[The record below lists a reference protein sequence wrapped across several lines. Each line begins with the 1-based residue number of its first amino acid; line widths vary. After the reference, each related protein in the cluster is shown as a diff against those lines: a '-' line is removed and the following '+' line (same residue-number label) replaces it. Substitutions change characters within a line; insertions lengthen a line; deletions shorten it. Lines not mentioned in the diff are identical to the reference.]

1 MQVLIVVVPTFPC
14 LIRQYSCTSII
25 VHIYVRTYLDHYI
38 LVRILPSYYSCVRVY
53 YAPQVS
59 IVRNT
64 PWSQCSGVSR
74 VIVFCASF
82 GCGRVGLW
90 ADDSSRFSKKNK
102 EKMPQPKHIESTGGK
117 GKMPPETL
125 TSAWGPTKKFE
136 RSK

>member
-1 MQVLIVVVPTFPC
+1 MMQVLIVVVPTFPC

-74 VIVFCASF
+74 VLCFARVLVVAGW
-82 GCGRVGLW
+82 GCGPMTRR
-90 ADDSSRFSKKNK
+90 DFRKR
-102 EKMPQPKHIESTGGK
+102 
-117 GKMPPETL
+117 
-125 TSAWGPTKKFE
+125 TKKKCLSQNTSKVQGE
-136 RSK
+136 RVKCPRRP

>member
-1 MQVLIVVVPTFPC
+1 MSDQTVFVYEYYRTY
-14 LIRQYSCTSII
+14 IRTYLPGPLYTRTYTTVILQLCTSILCTASI
-25 VHIYVRTYLDHYI
+25 N
-38 LVRILPSYYSCVRVY
+38 SAKYSMVPMQWCVACV
-53 YAPQVS
+53 
-59 IVRNT
+59 
-64 PWSQCSGVSR
+64 
-74 VIVFCASF
+74 VFCASF